1 MSRNPEY
8 VPAALRKQ
16 VSLRASYV
24 CEYCLLPE
32 IDSYYGFEIDH
43 IISLKHG
50 GRSMAPNLVYSC
62 PDCNRNKGSDLAS
75 IDWNTNQIV
84 RFFNPRIDLW
94 NEHFR
99 FVGGLIEP
107 ITVIGKVTAT
117 IFKFNEGERPDERFY
132 YLSDN

>member
-8 VPAALRKQ
+8 VPTALRKQ
-16 VSLRASYV
+16 VALRASYV

-43 IISLKHG
+43 IISLKHDG
-50 GRSMAPNLVYSC
+50 PSIASNLAYSC
-62 PDCNRNKGSDLAS
+62 PDCNRHKGSDLAS
-75 IDWNTNQIV
+75 IDWYTNQIV
-84 RFFNPRIDLW
+84 RFFNPRIDFW

-107 ITVIGKVTAT
+107 ITVIGKVTAK